1 MDDDC
6 RRLIRELGHPNPR
19 HQRAAEQQLEDKRYL
34 PCLEL
39 ALDDHDVPE
48 TTKTAISRMLY
59 LSRWPEVGPIAL
71 RHLNSS
77 NPEIRAESAN
87 TLAVL
92 RYDAAGPALHK
103 LLDEEMESTDVQ
115 GRAAIALGALHYQAA
130 WESLVHHLHSTDETV
145 RALSAKGLR
154 FVAVPESIP
163 DLEEAERNETSE
175 WVRNEIIAALQAIR
189 LSSQTDD

>member
-6 RRLIRELGHPNPR
+6 RRLISELGHPNPR

-59 LSRWPEVGPIAL
+59 LSRWPEAGPIAL

-92 RYDAAGPALHK
+92 RYESAGPALHK
-103 LLDEEMESTDVQ
+103 LLDEEMESPDVQ
-115 GRAAIALGALHYQAA
+115 GRAAIALGALHYLPA
-130 WESLVHHLHSTDETV
+130 WLSLVRQLRNSDETV
-145 RALSAKGLR
+145 RAMSAKALGFL
-154 FVAVPESIP
+154 AVPESTSH
-163 DLEEAERNETSE
+163 LEQAKQNETSE
-175 WVRNEIIAALQAIR
+175 WVRNEIIAALDTIR
-189 LSSQTDD
+189 LSS